1 MKRKKSEPY
10 PLEALREPY
19 RTQARAQLYSATV
32 ATPTGTLGDLR
43 EGDMFTTPGGNKIT
57 VKKHME
63 KPCAAPPKR
72 RQHPEQDLQRAIWK
86 LYQARYSDIF
96 LMFHAA
102 NGEKR
107 SPKTAGIL
115 KTMGVV
121 PGVPDFVG
129 CLWGGTFFGLE
140 VKTDKGRL
148 SEHQQVMKDR
158 ISAFRGEWDIIRSVE
173 EFERWAEL
181 EQAAMIAMEC
191 ENGNAEGVAAL
202 IAAESERGE

>member
-1 MKRKKSEPY
+1 MIERADGFIRAEAAASVKVANPP
-10 PLEALREPY
+10 PL
-19 RTQARAQLYSATV
+19 
-32 ATPTGTLGDLR
+32 
-43 EGDMFTTPGGNKIT
+43 
-57 VKKHME
+57 
-63 KPCAAPPKR
+63 KPKGK

-86 LYQARYSDIF
+86 LYQARYADVF

-158 ISAFRGEWDIIRSVE
+158 IAIFQGEWDIIRSVE
-173 EFERWAEL
+173 EFEAWAEL
-181 EQAAMIAMEC
+181 EVAGKRDME
-191 ENGNAEGVAAL
+191 NDYGNHL
-202 IAAESERGE
+202 